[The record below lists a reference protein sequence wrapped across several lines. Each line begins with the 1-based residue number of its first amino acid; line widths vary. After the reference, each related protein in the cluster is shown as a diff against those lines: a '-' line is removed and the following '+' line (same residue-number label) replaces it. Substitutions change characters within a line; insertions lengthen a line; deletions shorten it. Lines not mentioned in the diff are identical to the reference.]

1 MTQKDSVMSS
11 FERTYPEYAAIEAHI
26 RAARIERSL
35 AVARM
40 IAGLAEKVSRGL
52 RGLAHSFRRGLEA
65 ERDRRAIEADA
76 FLKRSV
82 PRY

>member
-1 MTQKDSVMSS
+1 MDIKK
-11 FERTYPEYAAIEAHI
+11 TYPEYAAIEAHI

-35 AVARM
+35 AVAR
-40 IAGLAEKVSRGL
+40 IVADASDYLANGVKALFGSL
-52 RGLAHSFRRGLEA
+52 RRGLDG